1 MDVEDEIAR
10 GSPFLFAK
18 CVSSSFILLFFS
30 SSSSSLN
37 NLSVP
42 HPKWIIGSLR
52 SLLVGHSL
60 FYNSIMV
67 HIINGRSVARSG
79 LRAMIRRN
87 RYLSRSLKCRYI
99 CFLHRASEHSTHFHF
114 HKLYLHRLILY
125 DIPFNNRLGESLENP
140 RNDIDATIN

>member
-1 MDVEDEIAR
+1 MLFWVQLVDVEDEIAR

-18 CVSSSFILLFFS
+18 CVSSSFILFFFFFFFF
-30 SSSSSLN
+30 SLN

-99 CFLHRASEHSTHFHF
+99 CFCIVRQSIVRIFIFTNISPSVNIIW
-114 HKLYLHRLILY
+114 Y
-125 DIPFNNRLGESLENP
+125 SL
-140 RNDIDATIN
+140 